1 VGKHGPTLADVA
13 RVAGVSRSTASNAYN
28 RPDQLS
34 VPVRERVLAAAASL
48 GYPGP
53 DPLARHLRTR
63 RSGTVGVL
71 VLERPGY
78 AFSDPAAQ
86 LFLDGLAE
94 GLGDAANGLLLL
106 WGGGE
111 AGGPPPSAVRAAGVD
126 GFVSY
131 CLPGDTAALDAVQE
145 RGLPLVTIDGPV
157 GRGEACVRVANRTGQ
172 SAAVRHLLD
181 LGHRRFGVVS
191 MPLRADGFVGLATGE
206 QLLDVTD
213 PSSRDR
219 LAAVRDELERAG
231 VDPTAVPVAVARS
244 SHPADGRE
252 LTRLLMDLS
261 PRPTALIALSDR
273 LALGCLDA
281 ARSLGLR
288 VPDELSVTGFD
299 AIPEAY
305 EAEPPLT
312 TVAQDHALKG
322 RLSGQLLR
330 EMLDGH
336 PPRDLEVGTRLVVG
350 RSTAPPPGDATR
362 STARAAG

>member
-1 VGKHGPTLADVA
+1 MGKHGPTLADVA

-34 VPVRERVLAAAASL
+34 APVRDRVFAAATSL

-53 DPLARHLRTR
+53 DPLARQLRTG

-94 GLGDAANGLLLL
+94 GLGDTATGLLLL
-106 WGGGE
+106 WGGPE

-157 GRGEACVRVANRTGQ
+157 GRGEACVRVANRAGQ
-172 SAAVRHLLD
+172 AAAVRHLLD

-191 MPLRADGFVGLATGE
+191 MPLRADGFVGLATVE

-219 LAAVRDELERAG
+219 LAAVRDELDRAG
-231 VDPTAVPVAVARS
+231 IDPGAAPVAVARS
-244 SHPADGRE
+244 SHRPTDASSPACCWASHHARPPWWPSPTGSPSAAWTPRGPSGCASRTICPSPAS
-252 LTRLLMDLS
+252 TRS
-261 PRPTALIALSDR
+261 PRRTR
-273 LALGCLDA
+273 
-281 ARSLGLR
+281 RSR
-288 VPDELSVTGFD
+288 RS
-299 AIPEAY
+299 
-305 EAEPPLT
+305 PPWRRT
-312 TVAQDHALKG
+312 
-322 RLSGQLLR
+322 
-330 EMLDGH
+330 
-336 PPRDLEVGTRLVVG
+336 
-350 RSTAPPPGDATR
+350 TR
-362 STARAAG
+362 SRAGSAVSCCARCSTGTHRATSR

>member
-1 VGKHGPTLADVA
+1 MGKHGPTLADVA

-34 VPVRERVLAAAASL
+34 VRVRERVLAAAATL
-48 GYPGP
+48 GYAGP
-53 DPLARHLRTR
+53 DPLARQLRTR

-94 GLGDAANGLLLL
+94 GLGDAATGLLLL
-106 WGGGE
+106 WGSAE
-111 AGGPPPSAVRAAGVD
+111 TGGPPPTAVRAAGVD

-131 CLPGDTAALDAVQE
+131 CLPGDTAALDAVEE
-145 RGLPLVTIDGPV
+145 RALPLVTIDGAI
-157 GRGEACVRVANRTGQ
+157 GRGEACVRVANRAGQ
-172 SAAVRHLLD
+172 AAAVRHLLD

-191 MPLRADGFVGLATGE
+191 MPLRADGFFGLATPG

-219 LAAVRDELERAG
+219 LEAVRDELDRAG
-231 VDPTAVPVAVARS
+231 IAPTSVPVAVARS
-244 SHPADGRE
+244 SHPSDGRE
-252 LTRLLMDLS
+252 LARVLLGLEH
-261 PRPTALIALSDR
+261 RPTAVIALSDR
-273 LALGCLDA
+273 LALGCVDG

-288 VPDELSVTGFD
+288 VPADLSVTGFD

-305 EAEPPLT
+305 EAEPALT

-350 RSTAPPPGDATR
+350 GSTGPPPDDSATTR
-362 STARAAG
+362 TG